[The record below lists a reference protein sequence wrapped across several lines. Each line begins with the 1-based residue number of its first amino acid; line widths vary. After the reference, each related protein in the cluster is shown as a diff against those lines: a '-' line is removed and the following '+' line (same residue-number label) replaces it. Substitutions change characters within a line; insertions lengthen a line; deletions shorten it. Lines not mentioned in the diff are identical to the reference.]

1 MFEIRINSNKAW
13 AVNRE
18 TLTRL
23 GKNYDA
29 VKIRLDL
36 SSEWEDLSKIAVFR
50 AQDSMIDVP
59 VMGEYL
65 DIPPV
70 MLQRENVH
78 LLFGLYGTNTNGAV
92 VIPTIWTDLGIV
104 QPSPDPYGAD
114 NYDDPP
120 AGLYAQ
126 LQALAAA
133 AQSAAATAVSGTY
146 AASIGFSLNA
156 AGHLIMSVTENGETT
171 TTDLGT
177 VTAYAAAVAGGYTGT
192 YAEFQAMLQAS
203 QTAQT
208 KAQQALDAASNV
220 AGVAQQASQQAAT
233 ALTNANSALTA
244 ANAASTAVAG
254 KQDKVI
260 THAISLAAGSEWEN
274 VSCVGATATNLI
286 IYSPA
291 PDSLEAAADAGV
303 VMTAQGTDVV
313 TFRASQATTE
323 AIVMN
328 VAIFP

>member
-29 VKIRLDL
+29 VKIRLGL
-36 SSEWEDLSKIAVFR
+36 SSEWENLSKIAVFR

-59 VMGEYL
+59 VMSEYL

-114 NYDDPP
+114 NYEDPP
-120 AGLYAQ
+120 ASLYAQ
-126 LQALAAA
+126 MEAFAADA
-133 AQSAAATAVSGTY
+133 AEAYTKAGQGIYVGENSL
-146 AASIGFSLNA
+146 SINSDGYLVFTRTE
-156 AGHLIMSVTENGETT
+156 GGVTTST
-171 TTDLGT
+171 LLGK
-177 VTAYAAAVAGGYTGT
+177 VTAYAAAKEEDPELTYEEFKEILLDSQAAQEAAAAAVAAAG
-192 YAEFQAMLQAS
+192 AVAS
-203 QTAQT
+203 QAQT
-208 KAQQALDAASNV
+208 
-220 AGVAQQASQQAAT
+220 ASQNASQARSDASDALQAAT
-233 ALTNANSALTA
+233 AASA
-244 ANAASTAVAG
+244 AVTG

-260 THAISLAAGSEWEN
+260 THAIELAPGSSW
-274 VSCVGATATNLI
+274 VKSCVGATATNLI

-291 PDSLEAAADAGV
+291 PASLEAAADANV
-303 VMTAQGTDVV
+303 VMTAQGTDEV
-313 TFRASQATTE
+313 TFEASNTTTE
-323 AIVMN
+323 TIVMN

>member
-29 VKIRLDL
+29 VKIRLGL

-50 AQDSMIDVP
+50 AQDAMIDVP

-78 LLFGLYGTNTNGAV
+78 LLFGLYGVGQDGAV

-114 NYDDPP
+114 NYEDPP
-120 AGLYAQ
+120 ASLYAQ
-126 LQALAAA
+126 LEAMAEAAAEDYAAA
-133 AQSAAATAVSGTY
+133 ASGIYLGTGTL
-146 AASIGFSLNA
+146 SINS
-156 AGHLIMSVTENGETT
+156 AGHLIFTLEQDGVTTP
-171 TTDLGT
+171 TDLGT
-177 VTAYAAAVAGGYTGT
+177 VTAYAAAKEEEPDLSYEEFKRMLLASDTAQDVAGE
-192 YAEFQAMLQAS
+192 AW
-203 QTAQT
+203 T
-208 KAQQALDAASNV
+208 KANTV
-220 AGVAQQASQQAAT
+220 EGVAQQASQNATQARIDAINALQAAT
-233 ALTNANSALTA
+233 AAN
-244 ANAASTAVAG
+244 TAVAG

-260 THAISLAAGSEWEN
+260 KNVIHLSSASLTN
-274 VSCVGATATNLI
+274 VGCQGVTPDSLVI
-286 IYSPA
+286 WSPA
-291 PDSLEAAADAGV
+291 PDSLETAAENNV
-303 VMTAQGTDVV
+303 VLSEQLTDKVNFTAEGTWED
-313 TFRASQATTE
+313 TIT
-323 AIVMN
+323 IN
-328 VAIFP
+328 VAIFN

>member
-1 MFEIRINSNKAW
+1 MFEIRINSNRAW
-13 AVNRE
+13 AVQRD

-36 SSEWEDLSKIAVFR
+36 SDEWEDLRKIAVFR

-59 VMGEYL
+59 VTGEYL
-65 DIPPV
+65 DIPPA
-70 MLQRENVH
+70 MLQKESVH
-78 LLFGLYGTNTNGAV
+78 LLFGLYGVSEGGTI
-92 VIPTIWTDLGIV
+92 VIPTIWTDLGII

-114 NYDDPP
+114 NYEDPP

-156 AGHLIMSVTENGETT
+156 AGHLIMSVTENDVTT
-171 TTDLGT
+171 TTDLGP
-177 VTAYAAAVAGGYTGT
+177 VTAYATAVDGGYTGT

-208 KAQQALDAASNV
+208 KAQQALDAAAAVLETAQTAAQNATQARTDASN
-220 AGVAQQASQQAAT
+220 ALQAAT
-233 ALTNANSALTA
+233 AAN
-244 ANAASTAVAG
+244 TAVAG
-254 KQDKVI
+254 KQAQHIQRVI
-260 THAISLAAGSEWEN
+260 ELPAGSSWTD
-274 VSCVGATATNLI
+274 VSCPGVTATNLV
-286 IYSPA
+286 IYGPA
-291 PDSLEAAADAGV
+291 PESLEAAAEAGV
-303 VMTAQGTDVV
+303 VMTAQGADVV
-313 TFRASQATTE
+313 SFTASDTTTE
-323 AIVMN
+323 TIVMN

>member
-23 GKNYDA
+23 SKNYDA
-29 VKIRLDL
+29 VKIRMDL

-50 AQDSMIDVP
+50 ANDSMIDVP

-114 NYDDPP
+114 NYEDPP

-156 AGHLIMSVTENGETT
+156 AGHLIMSVTEDGETT

-177 VTAYAAAVAGGYTGT
+177 VTAYAAAVDGGYTGT

-233 ALTNANSALTA
+233 ALVNANSALTA

-254 KQDKVI
+254 KQAKVI
-260 THAISLAAGSEWEN
+260 THEITLAAGSEWEN
-274 VSCVGATATNLI
+274 VGCVGATATNLI

>member
-36 SSEWEDLSKIAVFR
+36 SSEWDNLSKIAVFR

-78 LLFGLYGTNTNGAV
+78 LLFGLYGTNTDGAV

-114 NYDDPP
+114 NYEDPP
-120 AGLYAQ
+120 AWLYAQ

-171 TTDLGT
+171 TTDLGA
-177 VTAYAAAVAGGYTGT
+177 VTAYAAAVDGGYTGT
-192 YAEFQAMLQAS
+192 YAEFQTMLQAS

-254 KQDKVI
+254 KQAKVI
-260 THAISLAAGSEWEN
+260 THEISLAAGSEWEN

-313 TFRASQATTE
+313 TLMASQATTE
-323 AIVMN
+323 TIVMN

>member
-36 SSEWEDLSKIAVFR
+36 SSEWEALSKIAVFR

-78 LLFGLYGTNTNGAV
+78 LLFGLYGTNTDGAV

-156 AGHLIMSVTENGETT
+156 AGHLIMSVTEDGETT

-177 VTAYAAAVAGGYTGT
+177 VTAYAAAVDGGYTGT

-220 AGVAQQASQQAAT
+220 AGVAQTASQNATQARTDASNALQAAT
-233 ALTNANSALTA
+233 AAN
-244 ANAASTAVAG
+244 TAVAG

-260 THAISLAAGSEWEN
+260 KRAIQLSSSSLTN
-274 VSCVGATATNLI
+274 VGCQGVTADSLVI
-286 IYSPA
+286 WSPA
-291 PDSLEAAADAGV
+291 PDSLETAAENNV
-303 VMTAQGTDVV
+303 VLSAQGTNTVDF
-313 TFRASQATTE
+313 TADGTWEDT
-323 AIVMN
+323 ITIN
-328 VAIFP
+328 VAIFN

>member
-36 SSEWEDLSKIAVFR
+36 SSEWDDLSKIAVFR
-50 AQDSMIDVP
+50 AQDVMIDVP

-78 LLFGLYGTNTNGAV
+78 LLFGLYGVGQDGAV

-114 NYDDPP
+114 NYEDPP

-146 AASIGFSLNA
+146 AASINFSLNA
-156 AGHLIMSVTENGETT
+156 AGHLIMSVTEDGETT

-177 VTAYAAAVAGGYTGT
+177 VTAYAAAVDGGYTGT

-220 AGVAQQASQQAAT
+220 AGVAQTASQNATQARTDASNALQAAT
-233 ALTNANSALTA
+233 AAN
-244 ANAASTAVAG
+244 TAVTW

-260 THAISLAAGSEWEN
+260 KRTIPLSSSSLTN
-274 VSCVGATATNLI
+274 VGCQGVTPDSLVI
-286 IYSPA
+286 WSPA
-291 PDSLEAAADAGV
+291 PDSLETAAENNV
-303 VMTAQGTDVV
+303 VLSAQGTDTVDF
-313 TFRASQATTE
+313 TADGTWEDT
-323 AIVMN
+323 ITIN
-328 VAIFP
+328 VAIFN

>member
-29 VKIRLDL
+29 VKIRMDL
-36 SSEWEDLSKIAVFR
+36 SNEWDDLSKIAVFR
-50 AQDSMIDVP
+50 AQDAMIDVP

-78 LLFGLYGTNTNGAV
+78 LLFGLYGTNTDGAV

-114 NYDDPP
+114 NYEDPP
-120 AGLYAQ
+120 ATLYAQ
-126 LQALAAA
+126 LEAMAADA
-133 AQSAAATAVSGTY
+133 AEAYTKAGQGIYVGENSL
-146 AASIGFSLNA
+146 SINNDGYLVFTRTE
-156 AGHLIMSVTENGETT
+156 GGVTTST
-171 TTDLGT
+171 PLGK
-177 VTAYAAAVAGGYTGT
+177 VTAYAAAKEEEPDLT
-192 YAEFQAMLQAS
+192 YEEFKQMLLAS
-203 QTAQT
+203 DTAQDVADEAWT
-208 KAQQALDAASNV
+208 KANTV
-220 AGVAQQASQQAAT
+220 EGVAQQASQQAAT
-233 ALTNANSALTA
+233 ALANANSALTA

-260 THAISLAAGSEWEN
+260 THAIPLAAGSEWN

-313 TFRASQATTE
+313 TFKASQATTE